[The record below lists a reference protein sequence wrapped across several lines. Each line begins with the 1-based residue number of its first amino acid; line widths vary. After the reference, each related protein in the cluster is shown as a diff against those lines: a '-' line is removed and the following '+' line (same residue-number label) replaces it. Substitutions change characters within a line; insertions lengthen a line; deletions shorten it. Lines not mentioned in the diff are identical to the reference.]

1 MAWRMADRPTGF
13 WLRLARL
20 LPVDVRERVFE
31 PAYFDLVLDEF
42 ERGGGE
48 AGAAAADLDRRVA
61 FLLIDAAKI
70 AFTRLFWR
78 NGKTTL
84 LSRGLAV
91 IAIILIT
98 LAVLDM
104 GSEPSMTQL
113 VEY

>member
-1 MAWRMADRPTGF
+1 MADRPLGV
-13 WLRLARL
+13 WLRMARF
-20 LPVDVRERVFE
+20 LPADVRERVFE

-48 AGAAAADLDRRVA
+48 AGAAATELNGREGW
-61 FLLIDAAKI
+61 LLIDAAKI
-70 AFTRLFWR
+70 AFAGFFWR

-91 IAIILIT
+91 IAIIILT
-98 LAVLDM
+98 LAVLDN
-104 GSEPSMTQL
+104 GSESAITQP